1 MSMSTKVLVDR
12 WSYYYEFKRD
22 FYNGYDEINVE
33 EFTDLVNDTYSA
45 IKEMRH
51 HIDNNDYENLESDDI
66 YQFAEMIS
74 VMARYGE
81 LVGNDDSEKYVYTA
95 TGLLTAV
102 LVDLISMDSWN
113 SKLEKGV
120 IEAAP
125 GERYGIGKKAKYD
138 VNKGNLSDFLEI
150 ANEMMK

>member
-81 LVGNDDSEKYVYTA
+81 LVGNDDSE
-95 TGLLTAV
+95 
-102 LVDLISMDSWN
+102 
-113 SKLEKGV
+113 
-120 IEAAP
+120 
-125 GERYGIGKKAKYD
+125 
-138 VNKGNLSDFLEI
+138 
-150 ANEMMK
+150 